1 MDSLNESTELF
12 LLDQMLLGRAAW
24 TRIKHRQELRRYGRW
39 LADRDWRAVTPR
51 ELQSYVRTRA
61 HLGASARA
69 GTIGSLRVFYAW
81 AAIEGYVVVS
91 PAAGLRIPTR
101 PQPTPRAL
109 TIAQVRQLVAHLA
122 RQTGLR
128 ARRDEACLLAALYAG
143 LRACELA
150 KLRWGDVDLDAGVIV
165 VRLSKWHHGRVVPIH
180 PALRPILVA
189 WQATQALGADAPV
202 FGDTH
207 EDSTAG
213 RPITAARVGK
223 IARAAKV
230 ATGLPLTAHVL
241 RHTFATWTLR
251 RSKDLYAVS
260 KALGHSNV
268 KVTEVYL
275 SADTDQIAEA
285 IGSLP
290 SPQDW

>member
-1 MDSLNESTELF
+1 MDSLDQAIGLF
-12 LLDQMLLGRAAW
+12 LLDQTLAGRAAW
-24 TRIKHRQELRRYGRW
+24 TRIKHRQELRRFGRW
-39 LADRDWRAVTPR
+39 LGDRDWRALTPR
-51 ELQSYVRTRA
+51 DLQAYARTRA
-61 HLGASARA
+61 HLGPSARA
-69 GTIGSLRVFYAW
+69 ATIGSLRVFYGW
-81 AAIEGYVVVS
+81 AAGAGALATS
-91 PAAGLRIPTR
+91 PAAQLRIPRR

-109 TIAQVRQLVAHLA
+109 TIAQIRQLIAYLA

-128 ARRDEACLLAALYAG
+128 ARRDEACLLTALYAG

-150 KLRWGDVDLDAGVIV
+150 TLRWGDVDLDASVIV
-165 VRLSKWHHGRVVPIH
+165 VRLSKCGHGRVVPIH

-189 WQATQALGADAPV
+189 WQRLQALGADAPL

-207 EDSTAG
+207 DDATAG

-223 IARAAKV
+223 IARRAKI

-260 KALGHSNV
+260 KALGH
-268 KVTEVYL
+268 KQLKQTEVYVSVEVEQL
-275 SADTDQIAEA
+275 ARAVGELPGLAD
-285 IGSLP
+285 
-290 SPQDW
+290 W